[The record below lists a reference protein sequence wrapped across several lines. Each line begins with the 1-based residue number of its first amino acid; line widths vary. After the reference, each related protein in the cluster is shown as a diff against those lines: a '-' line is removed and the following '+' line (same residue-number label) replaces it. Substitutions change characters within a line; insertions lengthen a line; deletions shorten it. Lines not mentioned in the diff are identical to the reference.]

1 MVLGK
6 ITWWSM
12 PVSSSTS
19 SRTFGSYAPTCTSSV
34 VHVCRTCASSDFVPS
49 LPMTAPAANMP
60 IGVLSKTQCVWPSIT
75 STCGTRS
82 LYFSGARDVNM
93 SAGSDQWESA
103 STTSMFSVAMIGT
116 VTLENLI
123 YNTANRARAAYVSAT
138 CQPASASVAPETCQL
153 RSPIE
158 ISYDAARGTFS
169 TTKENT
175 GDDPRTPGADQ
186 VQPVTTPVTVL

>member
-49 LPMTAPAANMP
+49 FPMTAPAAKMP
-60 IGVLSKTQCVWPSIT
+60 IGVWSKTQWVCPSIT

-82 LYFSGARDVNM
+82 LYFAGARDVNM
-93 SAGSDQWESA
+93 SAGSDQCESA

-116 VTLENLI
+116 VTPENLI
-123 YNTANRARAAYVSAT
+123 HNSGNQAHAASGQRDLPARGGERRTGDLPGA
-138 CQPASASVAPETCQL
+138 VADRDVVR
-153 RSPIE
+153 RSDGHGRDEEREDGGRPQHAGCGPG
-158 ISYDAARGTFS
+158 AARQLT
-169 TTKENT
+169 
-175 GDDPRTPGADQ
+175 
-186 VQPVTTPVTVL
+186 